1 MKRSILII
9 TFLVI
14 SSFFFLHSC
23 TKEDDGMGERG
34 TLSLKITD
42 APSDD
47 DQIKGIFITIAGIKV
62 NGKPIRNFVPQT
74 IEISSYNNG
83 KTKLILEKKLAAKQ
97 YRNITLVLDK
107 EKNDRGD
114 TPGNYVLTDDNM
126 KHDLFEQV
134 NSSEEIGIIKDFE
147 ILPGAETRLVID
159 FDLRKAVVHGEN
171 VAGYTYR
178 FADNNGLQQAVRI
191 VDESKTA
198 NITGKVYKRGK
209 DDDKMLVLLYR
220 KGEFDDFK
228 ETSERKILFPGSVS
242 SASIDQD
249 DNYRLSFVEEGEY
262 EIKVAS
268 FKNSGNGYHFT
279 GFLKTTSK
287 RTGTLLNDI
296 SVSAG
301 SELELNI
308 EVFTLF

>member
-1 MKRSILII
+1 MKKSIPVI

-14 SSFFFLHSC
+14 SSFFFIFSC
-23 TKEDDGMGERG
+23 TKDDDGMGERG
-34 TLSLKITD
+34 ILSLKITD

-47 DQIKGIFITIAGIKV
+47 DHIKGIFITIAGINV
-62 NGKPIRNFVPQT
+62 NGKPIRTFIPQT

-83 KTKLILEKKLAAKQ
+83 KTKLILEKELASKD
-97 YRNITLVLDK
+97 YRHLTLLLDK
-107 EKNDRGD
+107 KKNDSGEA
-114 TPGNYVLTDDNM
+114 PGNYVLTDDNM

-134 NSSEEIGIIKDFE
+134 SSSGEIDIIKDFE

-159 FDLRKAVVHGEN
+159 FDLRKAVVHDEN
-171 VAGYTYR
+171 VTGNTYR
-178 FADNNGLQQAVRI
+178 FADKNGLQQAVRL
-191 VDESKTA
+191 VDESKTG
-198 NITGKVYKRGK
+198 NITGRVYKRGK
-209 DDDKMLVLLYR
+209 DDERMFVLLYR

-242 SASIDQD
+242 SARIDQD
-249 DNYRLSFVEEGEY
+249 GNYRLSFIEEGEY
-262 EIKVAS
+262 EIQVAS
-268 FKNSGNGYHFT
+268 FKNSGNGYHFN
-279 GFLKTTSK
+279 GFLKTTSR

-308 EVFTLF
+308 EVFTLI